1 MSAPN
6 SFTRSKGNCPV
17 CNGARKDCRMNG
29 NLYFCR
35 TDSSNSAFILK
46 SHDKIGFGIYIEKAL
61 EEEQDAEKLAKY
73 KRQREAAKKLRL
85 ERETKDRAQLLSV
98 TERDQEIRKILGQL
112 TLNPNHREDLKRRG
126 LSDEQI
132 EAGMFRSVSPYQKL
146 QIAVSSNLAGV
157 SINTNGRSL
166 TNTESGYICPAWS
179 GSGLIVGWQLRL
191 DNTEDNGKYKWP
203 TSRWRK
209 RPNGPT
215 SHLQNGEMPITVCRP
230 EVIDPSFTSIG
241 LAEGI
246 LKPKIAAE
254 LTGQF
259 FLGAAGGLF
268 ASSPKTFK
276 QELDKLLAE
285 FGTKLLILYADAG
298 SPGNKDVMREYA
310 KTYRLVTSWGYE
322 LRIGWW
328 GQLNKSDISGI
339 DDLLAAG
346 EADKLTYLAWE
357 DFEQIAAGKA
367 YRLLRM
373 LGGIGRRKL
382 KPAKPATSGVSNP
395 IHNNA
400 AIDFYF
406 AGERLPVW
414 EKAVSQHKFIVDSS
428 GTGTGKSYDSG
439 LCEPSQFDCDRI
451 IYISNDHRN
460 ASTPSL
466 KSWEDLEARHKGL
479 TIDNLGNWRRAKGD
493 DRIEAAANCDRT
505 ELSAVLR
512 EKNISGSDT
521 AGLMCPTCPHFEGC
535 RAGEKFGFLQARTQT
550 LKSPRFRSHPDSLP
564 PTDSFGYAAEGK
576 TKGTVLVWEEWS
588 ESLKYSKDITVEEGD
603 ITHIMFLLLSAD
615 SEAFGLTDLLV
626 KLCEL
631 VSGKHQIPRW
641 GLPHERLLE
650 ILLPL
655 IKGNVDVDAIAEVT
669 NPNDQVQAIL
679 HGLGEHGVSLQ
690 DLPANLRKSFA
701 SSDANLA
708 DKAQKIAKQWLKPF
722 LQVITGNHPGYLNLN
737 RGVLSITVADRR
749 LIEIAHA
756 AKANIFLDAT
766 GSPEKLALMLGIGNE
781 GFLHIQQ
788 ATSNKAELIIKQIV
802 DHGRLGI
809 SRGAEQVRAIEA
821 IVAAIRQ
828 EDPAAVIDF
837 KKFTSMEEAL
847 NLKWFSESRGS
858 NLAQSAKTLILV
870 GTPCRPIAT
879 LAAEFTL
886 LYGRSPNITSEET
899 TRQMI
904 LSHPAP
910 KGESDI
916 ITSNESVDIEFRG
929 YIYKDIHANI
939 NQAMGRLRANRRAGE
954 TLTIYFISNFVLDMP
969 VELVRAVDIC
979 LEAAT
984 PIQKLELA
992 IARFAQEAMGK
1003 NCKLTLTA
1011 IADFCK
1017 VSKQRLSQFIRELG
1031 YATAEQ
1037 FKKRLVLLLESH
1049 SKTRQNSKEYIPL
1062 SAEKQI
1068 DLWAAQIGSL
1078 PKSVI
1083 FALLEGAS
1091 KTLAPPQP
1099 EPAGRTGCASV
1110 AGTVSQVAIALD
1122 AEPEAESPIAQKAWG
1137 WFQRKLGE
1145 WIKCRVLE
1153 FVEGRYLLE
1162 AKSMVDS
1169 GMVQFRAYP
1178 EDLRWEAPIC

>member
-61 EEEQDAEKLAKY
+61 EEEQDAEKLAEY
-73 KRQREAAKKLRL
+73 KRQREVARKLRL

-98 TERDQEIRKILGQL
+98 TDRDQEIRKILGQL
-112 TLNPNHREDLKRRG
+112 TLNSNHREDLKRRG

-146 QIAVSSNLAGV
+146 QTAVSSNLAGV
-157 SINTNGRSL
+157 SIDTNGRSL
-166 TNTESGYICPAWS
+166 TNTESGYICPVWS
-179 GSGLIVGWQLRL
+179 SNGLMIGWQLRL

-230 EVIDPSFTSIG
+230 TVIDPSFTSIG

-246 LKPKIAAE
+246 LKPWIAAQ
-254 LTGQF
+254 LSGQF
-259 FLGAAGGLF
+259 FLGAAGGQF
-268 ASSPKTFK
+268 ASSSKIFK
-276 QELDKLLAE
+276 QELDKLSAE
-285 FGTKLLILYADAG
+285 LDTKLIILYADAG

-310 KTYRLVTSWGYE
+310 KTHKLITSWGYE

-328 GQLNKSDISGI
+328 GQVEKSDISGI

-346 EADKLTYLAWE
+346 EAERKIELFWE
-357 DFEQIAAGKA
+357 DFEAFSAGKA
-367 YRLLRM
+367 AKALKMYEGLLN
-373 LGGIGRRKL
+373 RKYPKPL
-382 KPAKPATSGVSNP
+382 KASAVLTSDRKVNDATLYYP
-395 IHNNA
+395 
-400 AIDFYF
+400 
-406 AGERLPVW
+406 GERLAVW
-414 EKAVSQHKFIVDSS
+414 QKNAAASKFIIDSS
-428 GTGTGKSYDSG
+428 GTGTGKSYDAG
-439 LCEPSQFDCDRI
+439 LCFPADFDCDRI
-451 IYISNDHRN
+451 IYISKDHRN

-466 KSWEDLEARHKGL
+466 KGWEDVEARHKGL
-479 TIDNLGNWRRAKGD
+479 TIDNLGNWRRAKAD
-493 DRIEAAANCDRT
+493 DRIEAAASCDRT

-535 RAGEKFGFLQARTQT
+535 RAGEKFGFLKARSQA
-550 LKSPRFRSHPDSLP
+550 LKAERLRVHPDSLP
-564 PTDSFGYAAEGK
+564 PIDSFGYAAEGK

-588 ESLKYSKDITVEEGD
+588 ESVKYGKDITVEEDD
-603 ITHIMFLLLSAD
+603 ITRITSLLLSAD
-615 SEAFGLTDLLV
+615 TEAFGLTDLLV
-626 KLCEL
+626 KLWEL
-631 VSGKHQIPRW
+631 VTGKHQIPRW
-641 GLPHERLLE
+641 GLPHDRLLE

-655 IKGNVDVDAIAEVT
+655 IKGNVDVDAIASVT

-701 SSDANLA
+701 SSDADLA
-708 DKAQKIAKQWLKPF
+708 DKAQKVAKQWLLSF
-722 LQVITGNHPGYLNLN
+722 LQVITGSHPGYLNLN

-766 GSPEKLALMLGIGNE
+766 GSPEKLALMLGIENE
-781 GFLHIQQ
+781 GILHIQQ
-788 ATSNKAELIIKQIV
+788 ATSKKAELIIKQIV

-828 EDPAAVIDF
+828 EDPAAAVIDF

-904 LSHPAP
+904 LSRPAP

-939 NQAMGRLRANRRAGE
+939 DQAMGRLRANRRAGE

-984 PIQKLELA
+984 PMQKLELA

-1011 IADFCK
+1011 ISDFCK

-1037 FKKRLVLLLESH
+1037 FKKRLVLLLESY
-1049 SKTRQNSKEYIPL
+1049 SKTRQNSKGYIPL

-1083 FALLEGAS
+1083 LALLEGAS

-1099 EPAGRTGCASV
+1099 EPVGRMGWASV
-1110 AGTVSQVAIALD
+1110 AGTVSFVAIAID

>member
-1 MSAPN
+1 
-6 SFTRSKGNCPV
+6 
-17 CNGARKDCRMNG
+17 MNG

-61 EEEQDAEKLAKY
+61 EEEQDAEKLAEY
-73 KRQREAAKKLRL
+73 KRQREIDKKLRL
-85 ERETKDRAQLLSV
+85 ERETKDRAQLLSDI
-98 TERDQEIRKILGQL
+98 ERDKEIRKILGQL

-132 EAGMFRSVSPYQKL
+132 QAGMFRSVSPYQKL
-146 QIAVSSNLAGV
+146 QTAVSSNLAGV
-157 SINTNGRSL
+157 SIDTNGRSL
-166 TNTESGYICPAWS
+166 TNTESGYICPVWS

-254 LTGQF
+254 LSGQF

-276 QELDKLLAE
+276 QELDKLSAE
-285 FGTKLLILYADAG
+285 LGTKTIILYPDAG
-298 SPGNKDVMREYA
+298 SPGNKDIMREYA

-328 GQLNKSDISGI
+328 GQVEKSDISGI

-346 EADKLTYLAWE
+346 EAERKIELFWD
-357 DFEQIAAGKA
+357 DFEAFSAGKA
-367 YRLLRM
+367 AKDLKIYEGLLN
-373 LGGIGRRKL
+373 RKHPKPL
-382 KPAKPATSGVSNP
+382 KASAVLTSDRKVNDATLYYP
-395 IHNNA
+395 
-400 AIDFYF
+400 
-406 AGERLPVW
+406 GERLAIW
-414 EKAVSQHKFIVDSS
+414 KKNAAASKFIIDSS
-428 GTGTGKSYDSG
+428 DTGTGKSYDTG
-439 LCEPSQFDCDRI
+439 LCFPADFDCDRI
-451 IYISNDHRN
+451 IYISKDHRN

-466 KSWEDLEARHKGL
+466 KDWEDLEARHNGL
-479 TIDNLGNWRRAKGD
+479 TIDNLGNWRRAKTG

-505 ELSAVLR
+505 QLSAVLR

-535 RAGEKFGFLQARTQT
+535 RAGEKFGFLKARSQA
-550 LKSPRFRSHPDSLP
+550 LKAERLRVHPDSLP

-603 ITHIMFLLLSAD
+603 ITHITSLLLSAD
-615 SEAFGLTDLLV
+615 TEAFGLTDLLV
-626 KLCEL
+626 KLWEL
-631 VSGKHQIPRW
+631 VAGKHQIPRW
-641 GLPHERLLE
+641 GLPHDRLLE

-701 SSDANLA
+701 SSDADLA

-737 RGVLSITVADRR
+737 GGALSITVADRR

-766 GSPEKLALMLGIGNE
+766 GSPNKLALMLGIENE
-781 GFLHIQQ
+781 DISHIQQ
-788 ATSNKAELIIKQIV
+788 ATSKKAELIIKQIV

-809 SRGAEQVRAIEA
+809 FRGAEQVRAIEA

-828 EDPAAVIDF
+828 EDPAAAVIDF

-886 LYGRSPNITSEET
+886 LYGRSPNITSEKT

-904 LSHPAP
+904 LSCPAP

-939 NQAMGRLRANRRAGE
+939 DQAMGRLRANRRAGE

-992 IARFAQEAMGK
+992 IGRCVEELKAK
-1003 NCKLTLTA
+1003 NEKLTLTA

-1017 VSKQRLSQFIRELG
+1017 VSKQRLSQLVKELG
-1031 YATAEQ
+1031 YSTAAE
-1037 FKKRLVLLLESH
+1037 FKKSLVLLLESH
-1049 SKTRQNSKEYIPL
+1049 SKTRQNSKGYIPL

-1091 KTLAPPQP
+1091 NTLAPPQSETKP
-1099 EPAGRTGCASV
+1099 LMPITLWTGWVNRWGELHKARFKSWCEN
-1110 AGTVSQVAIALD
+1110 GTRWVVEYLENSGQ
-1122 AEPEAESPIAQKAWG
+1122 
-1137 WFQRKLGE
+1137 LGE
-1145 WIKCRVLE
+1145 TQVDPKN
-1153 FVEGRYLLE
+1153 FVWAEGG
-1162 AKSMVDS
+1162 AS
-1169 GMVQFRAYP
+1169 
-1178 EDLRWEAPIC
+1178 C